1 MPDPAVLDASALLA
15 YLRDEPG
22 AGLVA
27 DAIARGTTISGVN
40 LAEVLGRAADRGA
53 DPATLADDL
62 AARGLLHGAIVV
74 APFTAGD
81 AVEVARLRSLTRSAG
96 LSIGDRACLALA
108 RRLNTVA
115 ITADRA
121 WGAIAADVA
130 VRLTLI
136 R

>member
-27 DAIARGTTISGVN
+27 DAIARGTTISSVN
-40 LAEVLGRAADRGA
+40 LAEVL
-53 DPATLADDL
+53 
-62 AARGLLHGAIVV
+62 
-74 APFTAGD
+74 
-81 AVEVARLRSLTRSAG
+81 
-96 LSIGDRACLALA
+96 
-108 RRLNTVA
+108 A

-130 VRLTLI
+130 VWLTLI